1 MDLTRSKEA
10 SVDAARWAK
19 ARGGRQVR
27 AEALQVSQGLKAS
40 VRTLV
45 FAANGVGSQGGF
57 GQGNDMV

>member
-1 MDLTRSKEA
+1 M
-10 SVDAARWAK
+10 DAARWAK